1 MQLISH
7 YQLLKVYKVSVDL
20 KDGITISDG
29 NPATVTPNGSGN
41 FTLRYTLQ

>member
-7 YQLLKVYKVSVDL
+7 YQLLKDKVSVDL